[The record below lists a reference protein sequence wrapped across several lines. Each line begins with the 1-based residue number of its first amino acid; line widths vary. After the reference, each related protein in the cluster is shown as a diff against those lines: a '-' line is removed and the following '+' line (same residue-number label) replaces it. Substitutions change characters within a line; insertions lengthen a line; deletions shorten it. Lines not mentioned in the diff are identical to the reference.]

1 MPNSLRLVSGAGQ
14 DNTLRT
20 VTQDA
25 IQPAYIATLAIIPSQ
40 QHNLIAPAQLTGAM
54 TINATVTN
62 LFIGDIVR
70 TMFSA
75 DATNRVVTFGTGFA
89 SSGTLTV
96 LASKFGFVDFM
107 FNGTVLQEMGRALT
121 A

>member
-1 MPNSLRLVSGAGQ
+1 MPNTLRFIAGAGQ

-25 IQPAYIATLAIIPSQ
+25 SILPYAATIAIVPVQ
-40 QHNLIAPAQLTGAM
+40 QQNLYQVAQLTGTA

-62 LFIGDIVR
+62 LYIGDTVR
-70 TMFSA
+70 FLFSA
-75 DATNRVVTFGTGFA
+75 DATARVVTFGTNFVSA
-89 SSGTLTV
+89 GTLSVT
-96 LASKFGFVDFM
+96 ASKASHIDFI
-107 FNGTVLQEMGRALT
+107 FNGTALQEMGRATT